1 MKNKSLYK
9 IDYIQRFHNCFGKTL
24 TKWELIK
31 RFISFLTNPYELE
44 IQITKINNVVIS
56 QNQTWKY
63 NEKTRDFELHT
74 DLTTKEM
81 YDLYGKDK
89 VIE

>member
-1 MKNKSLYK
+1 MKNKPLYK

-31 RFISFLTNPYELE
+31 RFISFLTNQYELE